1 MTDTTADAGATAETE
16 KPKRPPR
23 MLRALKALRDRK
35 MLAMLLLALAAGLPY
50 GAVLGTLNAWLTE
63 AGVTPSTIG
72 VLSFIILAYSY
83 KFIWAPAFQRAWFPR
98 IGIPGLSRLGPRRAW
113 LLTMQVIIAALLGL
127 LAMSQPATTIGYVAL
142 IGVMVAIASATH
154 DIVLDAWRIEAAKSE
169 EETDLM
175 SALYQFGYRLATLLT
190 GAVALVLAQRI
201 GWPITY
207 GLIALTMLLATAG
220 TFIAPEPNHAARAGD
235 AGEGRPTYA
244 AKLGLKTRRRAVGL
258 VALGWGIAIA
268 IIIWFVASS
277 LTQSPPPSA
286 NVFGREQ
293 GPLIVVLSVVL
304 PAIVA
309 AWLLRRSPTPG
320 PRVEQAGETRI
331 DRISGVLFHV
341 ILDPLM
347 DLVQRLRWGV
357 ILVLALVLSYRFV
370 DLVWGA
376 FAYPFYMG
384 TEHGALGHTN
394 DDVAIASKTIG
405 VLMIIIGSA
414 VGAAALLFIG
424 RMACLV
430 IGAFAAALT
439 NLLFADLA
447 TGGAGMDAFLA
458 FTGLG
463 GPLQGFAAFIAS
475 VFGYPFDPEHSER
488 LARLIAAIAGEN
500 IAVGFASV
508 AIMAY
513 MTSIVNPRFAAVQ
526 YALLASLTMMIGS
539 LGRAPLGA
547 MIETDGFHDVFV
559 LTAWLGMIAVALS
572 AAEWLRQ
579 ASVKKKPL
587 VEPAAAP
594 APAE

>member
-1 MTDTTADAGATAETE
+1 MTETTADAARPAGTE

-83 KFIWAPAFQRAWFPR
+83 KFIWAPAFQRAWFPK
-98 IGIPGLSRLGPRRAW
+98 IGIPGLQRLGPRRAW
-113 LLTMQVIIAALLGL
+113 LLAMQVIIAALLGL
-127 LAMSQPATTIGYVAL
+127 LAMSQPASAIGYVAL

-154 DIVLDAWRIEAAKSE
+154 DIVLDAWRIETAQSE
-169 EETDLM
+169 EDTDLM
-175 SALYQFGYRLATLLT
+175 SALYQFGYRLAALLT

-207 GLIALTMLLATAG
+207 GLIALTMLLATVG
-220 TFIAPEPNHAARAGD
+220 TFIAPEPNHAARAG
-235 AGEGRPTYA
+235 GPGQERPTYA
-244 AKLGLKTRRRAVGL
+244 ARLDLKTRRRAVGI
-258 VALGWGIAIA
+258 VAIGWGVAITL
-268 IIIWFVASS
+268 IVWFVAAS
-277 LTQSPPPSA
+277 LTQSPPPNA
-286 NVFGREQ
+286 NAFGREQ
-293 GPLIVVLSVVL
+293 GPLIIILSVVL
-304 PAIVA
+304 PAIIA

-320 PRVEQAGETRI
+320 PRIAQAGESQV

-384 TEHGALGHTN
+384 VDHGALGHTN

-414 VGAAALLFIG
+414 IGAAALLFIG

-430 IGAFAAALT
+430 IGAFFAAIT

-447 TGGAGMDAFLA
+447 AGGAGMDAFLA

-463 GPLQGFAAFIAS
+463 GPLQSFAGFIAS
-475 VFGYPFDPEHSER
+475 LFGYPFNPEHSER

-500 IAVGFASV
+500 IAIGFASV

-559 LTAWLGMIAVALS
+559 LTAWLGMIAVVLS
-572 AAEWLRQ
+572 AAEWARQ
-579 ASVKKKPL
+579 SATRRKSMVD
-587 VEPAAAP
+587 PAATP